1 MPEPDLIQPRWKY
14 FYKDYPEGVIS
25 AIETRIIGEYAR
37 IELIAKNL
45 LQDSVPTHFS
55 IKMIKIF
62 ITGLIGPLTWTDSV
76 VIRPVS
82 VDFNRLNSCM
92 NPTIWTCQVL
102 IYYVLILTCLH
113 LYKCTE
119 IEILWSYH
127 RYKKCT
133 RVGSTS
139 NRMPCRSSCFDFQTF
154 WTSY

>member
-1 MPEPDLIQPRWKY
+1 MKPGSSANMQELNWLQRICFKIQYQP
-14 FYKDYPEGVIS
+14 I
-25 AIETRIIGEYAR
+25 
-37 IELIAKNL
+37 
-45 LQDSVPTHFS
+45 FS

-62 ITGLIGPLTWTDSV
+62 ITGLIGPLTWTGSV